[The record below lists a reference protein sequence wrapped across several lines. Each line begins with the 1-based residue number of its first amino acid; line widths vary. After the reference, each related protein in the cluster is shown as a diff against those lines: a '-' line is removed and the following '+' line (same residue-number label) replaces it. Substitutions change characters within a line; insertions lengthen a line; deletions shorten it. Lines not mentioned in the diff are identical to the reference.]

1 MGNYLALAL
10 AVVVLGTM
18 SGQAAV
24 IVQLRVVDGEG
35 AVHATASRATRG
47 ITVQVTD
54 ESGKPVEGA
63 TVSFR
68 LPDQGPS
75 GTFTGGLKS
84 EVALTHAD
92 GKATVWGMQWNK
104 LPGPFE
110 VRITA
115 VKDQARAGL
124 VSAQYLSE
132 TAAVDKSGG
141 SGVFQP
147 SHASRGKWLI
157 VAGAV
162 AAGAAGAGVGLVFGR
177 SHPAPAATVLSTI
190 PTSIGAPSIII
201 GGPK

>member
-10 AVVVLGTM
+10 AVVLGTM

-147 SHASRGKWLI
+147 SHGSRGKWLI

-162 AAGAAGAGVGLVFGR
+162 AAGAGLVFGR
-177 SHPAPAATVLSTI
+177 SHPAAAATVLSTI
-190 PTSIGAPSIII
+190 PTSIGAPSINIQ
-201 GGPK
+201 GPK

>member
-1 MGNYLALAL
+1 
-10 AVVVLGTM
+10 M

-147 SHASRGKWLI
+147 SHGSRGKWLI

-162 AAGAAGAGVGLVFGR
+162 AAGAGVGLVFGR
-177 SHPAPAATVLSTI
+177 SHSAPAATVLSTI